1 MNKLPILTGLEI
13 IKALEKNGFIIIR
26 QKGSHVF
33 LRQKNDNRT
42 TVVPIH
48 KGKDID
54 RSLLSKILND
64 AGLSIE
70 EFIKKNK

>member
-13 IKALEKNGFIIIR
+13 IKTLEKNGFIVIR

-33 LRQKNDNRT
+33 LRQKNNNRT